1 MHVAGSSIILMF
13 EDEGKC
19 EKILAS
25 GALDEWLE
33 NVGIWIPNMPIPN
46 HRTWLSVSDWRN
58 HIDEELDLRVGDQC
72 FPIRVIEIEETI
84 GPKCDC
90 CCELVEESQSS
101 EKRDG
106 GDDEEERRSDSVMKV
121 VDNGTFS
128 KETVV
133 SNLIMLKTVNSLE
146 VDRMWEGNKMVD
158 WCVIESDS
166 GMAEENIGLVQCD
179 EEVQCNAVDLSA
191 ECGVQNSVQQATIE
205 ETDVC
210 SPTDHGPRCRAKIV
224 EVIDFGG
231 QQRKDAVDVVELR
244 GLGSTTRW
252 RSIQNLLRW
261 QRCGDTSDHHTTE
274 YCLVCGRFDRL
285 VVINLPREQSDH
297 SSIVLMSDACD
308 SGPKLFWFFNVWL
321 FNPQHVRELECTW
334 QGLRQEWG

>member
-1 MHVAGSSIILMF
+1 MRR
-13 EDEGKC
+13 
-19 EKILAS
+19 EK
-25 GALDEWLE
+25 
-33 NVGIWIPNMPIPN
+33 
-46 HRTWLSVSDWRN
+46 RTTR
-58 HIDEELDLRVGDQC
+58 
-72 FPIRVIEIEETI
+72 
-84 GPKCDC
+84 
-90 CCELVEESQSS
+90 EESATGRETKASMDIICF
-101 EKRDG
+101 EFTRAIALERDG

-231 QQRKDAVDVVELR
+231 QQRKVRQLSEILMSAVPPEEKVVAAKGGILAII
-244 GLGSTTRW
+244 TQ
-252 RSIQNLLRW
+252 RSIAWCVGGDFNMVMRVEECRGCSNANRGIADFCEFVNTATLCDTLLQVVRNCFGFSM
-261 QRCGDTSDHHTTE
+261 CGCSIRNMFGSWSVLGKD
-274 YCLVCGRFDRL
+274 FDRNGADWL
-285 VVINLPREQSDH
+285 VSKMRAMKG
-297 SSIVLMSDACD
+297 VL
-308 SGPKLFWFFNVWL
+308 KV
-321 FNPQHVRELECTW
+321 
-334 QGLRQEWG
+334 